1 MRLLSLSRLGLA
13 KVLRVPSKLLLLHSL
28 ELLLPLEELLLL
40 WYNCWLL
47 GSKSLFGRKLGLWLL
62 TKLGLVEQR
71 VLGLQKSL
79 LGLLK

>member
-40 WYNCWLL
+40 WYNWWLL

>member
-1 MRLLSLSRLGLA
+1 MRLLSLSGLGLA

-62 TKLGLVEQR
+62 TKLVEQR